1 VVVPPHQSPALDAPS
16 REGSISEYRLVR
28 IRELD
33 PQLDGLI
40 DGMRTVDESWQPS
53 DLLPDPASESFHD
66 EVEALRREAAE
77 LSDALL
83 VVLVGNIVTEE
94 GLPLYLLALNR
105 FGGVTDATGI
115 DEHPWARWARAWTA
129 EEKRHGDVT
138 RTYMYLTGRVDLGA
152 VERTV
157 QHFLRNGFDTT
168 AGGDPYRGLAY
179 ASYQEH
185 ATKRSWQQLG
195 KLVGE
200 AGAPRLHRI
209 CGLVAADEA
218 RHERVYASLMAEV
231 VRRDP
236 EGGLDALHAT
246 LAHGIVMP
254 ARTMTD
260 GVDRRLFQHFADV
273 GHRAG
278 VYTLED
284 YAANLAQLIE
294 GLGLAGL
301 RGLSGE
307 AERAR
312 DELCALPERYAR
324 LADERRAHPS
334 RPVPFSWIYGRRA

>member
-1 VVVPPHQSPALDAPS
+1 VCAQ
-16 REGSISEYRLVR
+16 RLAR
-28 IRELD
+28 IRELEPEVD
-33 PQLDGLI
+33 ALI
-40 DGMRTVDESWQPS
+40 ETLRPVDQCWQPS
-53 DLLPDPASESFHD
+53 DLLPDPSSEGFVE
-66 EVEALRREAAE
+66 EVEALRAEAAE
-77 LSDALL
+77 LSDEML
-83 VVLVGNIVTEE
+83 VVLVGNVVTEE

-105 FGGVTDATGI
+105 FGDSTTDPSGT
-115 DEHPWARWARAWTA
+115 DPLPWARWARAWTA

-138 RTYMYLTGRVDLGA
+138 RTYMYLSGRVDLGS

-168 AGGDPYRGLAY
+168 AGADPYRGLAY

-195 KLVGE
+195 SLVRS
-200 AGAPRLHRI
+200 AGAERLHRI

-246 LAHGIVMP
+246 LAHGVVMP

-284 YAANLAQLIE
+284 YAANLEQLVAA
-294 GLGLAGL
+294 LGLASL
-301 RGLSGE
+301 TGLSGE

-312 DELCALPERYAR
+312 DDLCALPARYAQ
-324 LADERRAHPS
+324 AAEERRAHPP
-334 RPVPFSWIYGRRA
+334 RPVPFRWIYDRRA